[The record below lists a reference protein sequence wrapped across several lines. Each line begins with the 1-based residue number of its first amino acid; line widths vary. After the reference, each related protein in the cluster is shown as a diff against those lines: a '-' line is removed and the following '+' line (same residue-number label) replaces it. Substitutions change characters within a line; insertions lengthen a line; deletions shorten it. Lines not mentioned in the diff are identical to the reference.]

1 MANATKFPLEDQVNE
16 ADLAYLS
23 ASALVA
29 GGRLEEAEALLAPG
43 GQLPSSPA
51 ALDLLA
57 RIAVHSGD
65 LQQARKLWEAAIQA
79 DASYTPA
86 QQALHALGT
95 PWFPIAVAKRVGLLL
110 LAALVACFAIV
121 GALALLHPGPSTGPA
136 ATPRTA
142 KSPRSD
148 PNPAAAVPQHIP
160 AEAAPSAPTTASADA
175 LKSVKQTLES
185 QTAQLAS
192 QIHTLQSTQAL
203 LLAGQARLAEQ
214 LADAVASN
222 QALLAKQQASSELL
236 QAKLQEGQDNVR
248 QQLTPLAASSQAL
261 STQQTASFELI
272 QQTRHDL
279 VTLAKTY
286 ARDHQP
292 ATNPPPLPI
301 RVAGATVRSLGG
313 GWEIRFDPPLFD
325 RDTHFKPGSK
335 ELLDAVAKALVQTQA
350 KLNVQVVG
358 LASQEPPVW
367 PWSKPQSDGQLG
379 LSRALRVN
387 LHIQRLGIFPPD
399 TLTAVAGS
407 AADLPFP
414 PQSRQN
420 RTVVLRVSPAQ
431 PWNTS
436 QSQR

>member
-1 MANATKFPLEDQVNE
+1 MATATQPPPEDQASK

-29 GGRLEEAEALLAPG
+29 GGRLEEAEALLAPDG
-43 GQLPSSPA
+43 KLPSSPA

-65 LQQARKLWEAAIQA
+65 LQQARKLWEAAIHA
-79 DASYTPA
+79 DASYEPA

-95 PWFPIAVAKRVGLLL
+95 PWFAIAVAKRVGLLL

-121 GALALLHPGPSTGPA
+121 GALALLHPAPPTGPA
-136 ATPRTA
+136 ANTRTA
-142 KSPRSD
+142 KTVPAD
-148 PNPAAAVPQHIP
+148 PKPAAAAPQHMP
-160 AEAAPSAPTTASADA
+160 AEAAPSAPTPTPADV

-192 QIHTLQSTQAL
+192 QIQTLQSTQAL
-203 LLAGQARLAEQ
+203 LLDGQAKLAQ
-214 LADAVASN
+214 RLADAVASN
-222 QALLAKQQASSELL
+222 QALLAKQQASSDLL

-248 QQLTPLAASSQAL
+248 QQLTPLTASSQAL

-279 VTLAKTY
+279 ATLAATY

-292 ATNPPPLPI
+292 ATNPPPIPL
-301 RVAGATVRSLGG
+301 RVNGTSVRSQGG
-313 GWEIRFDPPLFD
+313 GWEIRFDAPLFD

-335 ELLDAVAKALVQTQA
+335 RLLDSVAKALVQTQDRL
-350 KLNVQVVG
+350 KVQVVG

-414 PQSRQN
+414 PQSREN

-431 PWNTS
+431 PPNMS
-436 QSQR
+436 QGQR